1 MDAWWDD
8 EVVGAG
14 KLPLVIC
21 LLAFVLT
28 FVTTRVITRM
38 IRAGRG
44 PFRDNVSASG
54 THVHHAVPGIILLV
68 LGALMALGLNT
79 SQSPWIEIAAV
90 LVGAGASLVLDEFAL
105 ILHLHDV
112 YWENEGRVSVEMIG
126 LTGACLGLF
135 LLGYSPLGV
144 TDIDADA
151 FGLRIVLAVGIVLHG
166 FFVLVCVFKGKYRA
180 ALIGCFVPFVAW
192 WCAIRLARPTS
203 WWARHLYWRQ
213 APGQSSGPSQEVR
226 RQVGSQVALA
236 LRRDSRIPDPAGSAR
251 RHAAV
256 RSGDRAPGPGREPA
270 RRRAA

>member
-1 MDAWWDD
+1 MGAWWDD
-8 EVVGAG
+8 DIVAAG
-14 KLPLVIC
+14 KLPLAIC

-28 FVTTRVITRM
+28 FLTTRVITRM

-68 LGALMALGLNT
+68 LGALMSLGLNI

-90 LVGAGASLVLDEFAL
+90 LVGTGASLVLDEFAL

-112 YWENEGRVSVEMIG
+112 YWENEGRVSVELIG

-135 LLGYSPLGV
+135 ILGYSPLGV

-151 FGLRIVLAVGIVLHG
+151 FGLRIVLAVGVVLHG
-166 FFVLVCVFKGKYRA
+166 FFVLLCVFKGKYRA
-180 ALIGCFVPFVAW
+180 ALMGCFVPFIAW

-203 WWARHLYWRQ
+203 WWARHVY
-213 APGQSSGPSQEVR
+213 GEKR
-226 RQVGSQVALA
+226 RAKALA
-236 LRRDSRIPDPAGSAR
+236 RAHKFDARWDPKWRWLSDLIAGSPTR
-251 RHAAV
+251 PDLPDGTLPSDPVTRLPTPAV
-256 RSGDRAPGPGREPA
+256 GPRVG
-270 RRRAA
+270 